1 MLEANK
7 GAKKS
12 IKIYGWVNKRY
23 ASEKLEPISFSMY
36 YQGRYNKSFS
46 TISKILSNSKFMV
59 DLSSLP
65 MDGGGTQYTFLAAI
79 YHNCALILN
88 RRWIENVNALF
99 RDFKEDHNCY
109 AVSNAKELSELLNRN
124 IDTEKVVHNARKLL
138 ARHISI
144 MNEWKKLTL
153 NN

>member
-23 ASEKLEPISFSMY
+23 ASEKLEPISFSKY

-46 TISKILSNSKFMV
+46 IISRILANSKFMV

-65 MDGGGTQYTFLAAI
+65 MGGGGLNKHSLKLSIITVPLSSIDGGLKMWMLYIVTLKKIIIAMQYQMPKS
-79 YHNCALILN
+79 YPS
-88 RRWIENVNALF
+88 
-99 RDFKEDHNCY
+99 Y
-109 AVSNAKELSELLNRN
+109 
-124 IDTEKVVHNARKLL
+124 
-138 ARHISI
+138 
-144 MNEWKKLTL
+144 
-153 NN
+153 